1 LLSDRG
7 VPFTLAIMAGGALT
21 SWVRRVAI
29 WTTAITTVAVVGFSR
44 DYLSVHWPT
53 DVLAGATLGTTW
65 AAACAIAVRV
75 SAIRTAST
83 APIT

>member
-1 LLSDRG
+1 MSR
-7 VPFTLAIMAGGALT
+7 ALT
-21 SWVRRVAI
+21 SWSGEIAI

-53 DVLAGATLGTTW
+53 DVLAGATIGTTW

-75 SAIRTAST
+75 RAMRTAST